1 MHLCRL
7 VKKVP
12 DKLENQN
19 GKFAEIEYEESLN
32 KNEQILE
39 IDIEKHKGFYLL
51 KNAFEEFG

>member
-1 MHLCRL
+1 MHLCCL

-32 KNEQILE
+32 KTQQILE

>member
-19 GKFAEIEYEESLN
+19 GKFAELECEESLN
-32 KNEQILE
+32 KNEQ

>member
-7 VKKVP
+7 VKKEP

-19 GKFAEIEYEESLN
+19 GKFAELEYEESLN
-32 KNEQILE
+32 KNQQILE
-39 IDIEKHKGFYLL
+39 IDIEKHKGFYFL

>member
-12 DKLENQN
+12 AKLENQN
-19 GKFAEIEYEESLN
+19 GKFAELEYEESLN
-32 KNEQILE
+32 KNQQILE
-39 IDIEKHKGFYLL
+39 IDFEKHKEFYLL